1 MKPRILQV
9 VLDMQ
14 YVGEKVVAALSR
26 EISDEF
32 EVMFC
37 CLDRIG
43 LLGKDLQKERFF
55 LTSLNRTPGFDRTL
69 SNKIANL
76 ARVKRIDII
85 QAHHYTP
92 YCYSA
97 ISRFLYHHPR
107 LIFTEHGR
115 NFPDIVKPARKCS
128 NLLLNLVT
136 DKITSVCEFSKKG
149 LIQNEKLPASKIEV
163 IYNGIEAID
172 ERINLIDESNQK
184 VLDWIGASDNVI
196 GFLARLEWIKNPHF
210 LIDGFAIAHKKIPD
224 AKLVIMG
231 KGEMMESLQRQC
243 AEYGISE
250 NVLFAGLIKNPMPV
264 LPRLKALAMTSLCE
278 AASLSV
284 LETMMCG
291 VPVLATNVGGNPE
304 LVTDGKTGYLVES
317 GSAHGLAEAIVK
329 VLSDKALAQM
339 LGENA
344 RADALERFSFTTMV
358 EKYKKIYRDLLN
370 SG

>member
-1 MKPRILQV
+1 
-9 VLDMQ
+9 MQ
-14 YVGEKVVAALSR
+14 FVGEKVVAALSR

-43 LLGKDLQKERFF
+43 LLGEELQKEGFF
-55 LTSLNRTPGFDRTL
+55 LFSLHRTPGIDLTL
-69 SNKIANL
+69 PGKIANL
-76 ARVKRIDII
+76 AREKKVDII

-92 YCYSA
+92 YFYSA
-97 ISRFLYHHPR
+97 LSRFLYHRPR
-107 LIFTEHGR
+107 LLFTEHGR
-115 NFPDIVKPARKCS
+115 DFPDLVKPTRKCA
-128 NLLLNLVT
+128 NQFLNIVT
-136 DKITSVCEFSKKG
+136 DKITSVCEFSMRG
-149 LIQNEKLPASKIEV
+149 LVQNECLPSSKIEV
-163 IYNGIEAID
+163 VYNGIEPVNESISAID
-172 ERINLIDESNQK
+172 EANQG
-184 VLDWIGASDNVI
+184 VLDWIGTSDKVI
-196 GFLARLEWIKNPHF
+196 GFLARLEWIKNPEL

-231 KGEMMESLQRQC
+231 KGEMIEFLQRQC

-250 NVLFAGLIKNPMPV
+250 NVLFAGLIKKPMPV
-264 LPRLKALAMTSLCE
+264 LPKVRALAITSLCE

-317 GSAHGLAEAIVK
+317 GSAQGFAEAMVK
-329 VLSDKALAQM
+329 VLSDKALAKM
-339 LGENA
+339 LGKNA

-370 SG
+370 R